1 MKNKAIILVAVRLK
15 SKRLKNKALLN
26 LFDKPLIIQLTERL
40 KKSKLSS
47 EIVWCTSKNKDD
59 DRLEILAKKTNVKIY
74 RGDAKDVMKRF
85 IFAAKKFKAKNI
97 VRVTGDNP
105 LTDPQVIDFMI
116 KSHVQKKKDYT
127 SCNSIP
133 FGTRSEVVSFKI
145 LKKCHSMLA
154 DPNSSEYMT
163 WMLNRP
169 KYFKTNDLTYPNP
182 KINRPEISLT
192 VDYLQDYKNVNEI
205 YNYFRG
211 KIPSLQKI
219 IGWLDKNKKLLKKLK
234 KKRIVKK
241 PKNINVKFNR
251 VYETK

>member
-26 LFDKPLIIQLTERL
+26 LFNKPLITQLTERL

-47 EIVWCTSKNKDD
+47 DIVWCTSKNKVDD
-59 DRLEILAKKTNVKIY
+59 KLEILAKKTNVKIY
-74 RGDAKDVMKRF
+74 RGDPKDVMKRF
-85 IFAAKKFKAKNI
+85 IFAAKKFKANNI

-133 FGTRSEVVSFKI
+133 FGARSEVISFKT

-163 WMLNRP
+163 
-169 KYFKTNDLTYPNP
+169 
-182 KINRPEISLT
+182 
-192 VDYLQDYKNVNEI
+192 
-205 YNYFRG
+205 
-211 KIPSLQKI
+211 
-219 IGWLDKNKKLLKKLK
+219 
-234 KKRIVKK
+234 
-241 PKNINVKFNR
+241 
-251 VYETK
+251 

>member
-26 LFDKPLIIQLTERL
+26 LFDLPLIIQLTKRL

-47 EIVWCTSKNKDD
+47 DIVWCTSKKKADD
-59 DRLEILAKKTNVKIY
+59 KLELLAKKINVKIY
-74 RGDAKDVMKRF
+74 RGDPKDVMQRF
-85 IFAAKKFKAKNI
+85 ILAAKKYKANNV

-105 LTDPQVIDFMI
+105 LTDPEIIDFMI
-116 KSHVQKKKDYT
+116 KSHIQSKRDYT

-133 FGTRSEVVSFKI
+133 FGTRSEVISLKT

-169 KYFKTNDLTYPNP
+169 DYFRTNELTHPNS

-192 VDYLQDYKNVNEI
+192 VDYPEDYKNVNEI
-205 YNYFRG
+205 YSFFKG
-211 KIPSLQKI
+211 KVPSLQKI
-219 IGWLDKNKKLLKKLK
+219 IKWLDKNKKLLKKLK
-234 KKRIVKK
+234 KKRIEKK
-241 PKNINVKFNR
+241 PKNININFKKSN
-251 VYETK
+251 KK

>member
-15 SKRLKNKALLN
+15 SKRLKNKDLLN
-26 LFDKPLIIQLTERL
+26 LFDKPLIVQLTERL

-47 EIVWCTSKNKDD
+47 DIIWCTSKNKADD
-59 DRLEILAKKTNVKIY
+59 KLETLAKKNNVKIY
-74 RGDAKDVMKRF
+74 RGDPKDVMKRF

-105 LTDPQVIDFMI
+105 LTDPKIIDFMI
-116 KSHVQKKKDYT
+116 KSHVQRKKDYT

-133 FGTRSEVVSFKI
+133 FGARSEVISFKI
-145 LKKCHSMLA
+145 LKKCHSMLV

-169 KYFKTNDLTYPNP
+169 KYFKTNDLNHPNS

-192 VDYLQDYKNVNEI
+192 VDYLQDYKNINEI

-211 KIPSLQKI
+211 KVPSLQNI
-219 IGWLDKNKKLLKKLK
+219 IQWLDKNEKLLKKLK
-234 KKRIVKK
+234 KKRTTKK
-241 PKNINVKFNR
+241 PKNINIKFKKL
-251 VYETK
+251 YEN